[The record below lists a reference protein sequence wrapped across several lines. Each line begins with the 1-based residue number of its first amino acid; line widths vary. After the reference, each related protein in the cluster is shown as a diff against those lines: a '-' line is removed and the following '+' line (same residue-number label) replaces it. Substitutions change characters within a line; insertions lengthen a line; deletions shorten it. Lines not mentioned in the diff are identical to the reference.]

1 MIEEAKVVNP
11 ILVKYDLNTAKGR
24 ALFQT
29 YMESQGITEWSYD
42 FASRELLIQ
51 KSAPDPIDKTSL
63 AELGK
68 IEPVKP
74 IATAEAIEAEQIEE
88 KPIDEKPIEEVKP

>member
-1 MIEEAKVVNP
+1 MIEEAKVVSP
-11 ILVKYDLNTAKGR
+11 ILTKYDLATAKGR

-42 FASRELLIQ
+42 FASKELLIQ

-68 IEPVKP
+68 IEPIKP
-74 IATAEAIEAEQIEE
+74 VLTAVAEAIEAE
-88 KPIDEKPIEEVKP
+88 PIAEVKP